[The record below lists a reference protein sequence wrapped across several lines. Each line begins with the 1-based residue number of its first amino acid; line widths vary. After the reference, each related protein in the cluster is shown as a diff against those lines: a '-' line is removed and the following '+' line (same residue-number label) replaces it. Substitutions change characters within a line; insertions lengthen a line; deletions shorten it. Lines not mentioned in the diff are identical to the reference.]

1 MLKEHK
7 KTLILS
13 SALTL
18 LPMAAGV
25 LLEGRPSRAEGF
37 GGLSAA
43 LYVMPLVMLAVQW
56 LGVLLTVKLPGGREQ
71 SGKTLGIAFWI
82 VPMLSIVSC
91 AMVCLLALGL
101 TDNPTWLIQ
110 LLLGALFLIIGNY
123 LPKFRQNCT
132 MGIKLPWTLADE
144 ENWNATHRMG
154 GKVWAAAGAV
164 TLLSMFLPSGIGSGV
179 MAAALAGAIL
189 IPTVYSWRFARRK
202 KAEGRPITTRIPK
215 IAGNRKAAAGTLVF
229 TAAILAGVAV
239 LLFTGELQYRF
250 DQDSF
255 TVEASYYDDLT
266 LPYDAID
273 ELEYRE
279 GNVSGVRTFG
289 FGSFRLLM
297 GSFRNEEL
305 GNYTRYTYYRP
316 ESCIVLRCGGRTLVL
331 SGSTAEETRAIYDE
345 LQSRS

>member
-1 MLKEHK
+1 
-7 KTLILS
+7 
-13 SALTL
+13 
-18 LPMAAGV
+18 
-25 LLEGRPSRAEGF
+25 
-37 GGLSAA
+37 
-43 LYVMPLVMLAVQW
+43 
-56 LGVLLTVKLPGGREQ
+56 
-71 SGKTLGIAFWI
+71 
-82 VPMLSIVSC
+82 
-91 AMVCLLALGL
+91 
-101 TDNPTWLIQ
+101 
-110 LLLGALFLIIGNY
+110 
-123 LPKFRQNCT
+123 
-132 MGIKLPWTLADE
+132 
-144 ENWNATHRMG
+144 
-154 GKVWAAAGAV
+154 
-164 TLLSMFLPSGIGSGV
+164 
-179 MAAALAGAIL
+179 MAAAIG

-266 LPYDAID
+266 LSYDAI
-273 ELEYRE
+273 EEMEYRE

-345 LQSRS
+345 LLSRK